1 MEAMDYET
9 TTDTPEFGEATGRGG
24 RMGEGARRF
33 SRAAADRVDAIR
45 DQAGELTD
53 RAERLAARARARA
66 DDVVDAIDR
75 TRLPERTRS
84 YPLAALGIAAGI
96 GFMLAGSSEHRI
108 TRTVKSQLRGL
119 LVAGLLASLRD
130 EAEGLVRDEI
140 SGLFRGRRR
149 D

>member
-1 MEAMDYET
+1 MDYDT
-9 TTDTPEFGEATGRGG
+9 TTDTPEFGEATGRGSHLG
-24 RMGEGARRF
+24 GSARRF
-33 SRAAADRVDAIR
+33 TRAAADRVDAIK

-84 YPLAALGIAAGI
+84 YPLAALGVAAGI
-96 GFMLAGSSEHRI
+96 GFMMAGSSEHRI
-108 TRTVKSQLRGL
+108 TRTVKGQLRGL

-130 EAEGLVRDEI
+130 EAEGLIRAEI
-140 SGLFRGRRR
+140 SGLFRGRRG

>member
-1 MEAMDYET
+1 MDYDT
-9 TTDTPEFGEATGRGG
+9 TTDIPESSDAAG
-24 RMGEGARRF
+24 
-33 SRAAADRVDAIR
+33 RAAHLADGAKRFARAAGDRMDAIR

-53 RAERLAARARARA
+53 RAERLAARARERA

-84 YPLAALGIAAGI
+84 YPLLTLGVAAGI

-108 TRTVKSQLRGL
+108 TRTVKGQLRGL

-130 EAEGLVRDEI
+130 EAEGLIRDEI

-149 D
+149 A